1 MISKSVTVD
10 EYINELPEERREAI
24 LKLRQLLKS
33 KLPKGFQEQMAY
45 GMITYVVPHSLYPQG
60 YHAKP
65 AQALPFI
72 SLGSQKNY
80 IALHHMGLYANETL
94 LNWFQTEYAK
104 ASKFKLDMGKG
115 CVRFKKPEHIPYEL
129 IAELAEKVSVKDWIS
144 EYEKAL
150 KR

>member
-1 MISKSVTVD
+1 MISKAVTVD
-10 EYINELPEERREAI
+10 EYINELPEERREAM

-60 YHAKP
+60 YHCKP
-65 AQALPFI
+65 EQALPFI

>member
-1 MISKSVTVD
+1 MISKAVTVD
-10 EYINELPEERREAI
+10 EYINELPEERREAM

>member
-1 MISKSVTVD
+1 MQSKESTIQS
-10 EYINELPEERREAI
+10 YIASLPEDHKDAMIKLLGI
-24 LKLRQLLKS
+24 LEKN
-33 KLPKGFQEQMAY
+33 LPKGFEATMAN
-45 GMITYVVPHSLYPQG
+45 GMITYVVPHSIYPNG

-80 IALHHMGLYANETL
+80 IALHHMGLYANEVL
-94 LNWFQTEYAK
+94 LNWFQTEYSK

-115 CVRFKKPEHIPYEL
+115 CVRFKKTEHIPYEL
-129 IAELAEKVSVKDWIS
+129 IAELAQKVSVKDWIS

>member
-1 MISKSVTVD
+1 MISKAFTVD
-10 EYINELPEERREAI
+10 EYINELPEERREAM

-60 YHAKP
+60 YHCKP
-65 AQALPFI
+65 EQALPFI